1 MFCLSEISSS
11 WWTFSWWGLEF
22 FWTWSAG
29 LKHFFWQLHSVK
41 MGRMESLQQ
50 LGLSYH
56 MSQVVVLYI
65 VCVLHLHMTH
75 VDVRYILMSMYSIV
89 IRISTVQTR
98 SFVLLHLKSAA
109 SFGFRFAAPWEE
121 WQHPW
126 MLYRLN
132 GEGQSLAS
140 TSGVCCWLLLP
151 ATSSGMT
158 RAKGLVSNAFRGSVW
173 DNKHLKWGAE
183 HWEYQGIWRSGKL
196 PRQLPLTILTYKM

>member
-1 MFCLSEISSS
+1 
-11 WWTFSWWGLEF
+11 
-22 FWTWSAG
+22 
-29 LKHFFWQLHSVK
+29 

-65 VCVLHLHMTH
+65 VCMLHLHMTH
-75 VDVRYILMSMYSIV
+75 VDVRYIIAEYISMYTIV
-89 IRISTVQTR
+89 ISTVQTR

-132 GEGQSLAS
+132 GEGQPLAS

-158 RAKGLVSNAFRGSVW
+158 RAMGLVSNAFHGWVW
-173 DNKHLKWGAE
+173 DNKHLK
-183 HWEYQGIWRSGKL
+183 
-196 PRQLPLTILTYKM
+196 